1 MISRRIRWI
10 GFVLMACFV
19 LLFLQL
25 NNFQVRQ
32 AKSLV
37 DNPDNA
43 VSQPDVFQLPRGD
56 IYSADGSTLAYS
68 KATKDGYG
76 ELRIYP
82 PATATLFADIT
93 GYNSVAAGSATGLES
108 EYFNYLSQHNSPVNS
123 LGQLLTQ
130 HETTDDITL
139 TVWTTLQETAA
150 TALAGRPGA
159 VVAIDPQTGAIL
171 AMYGNPTFD
180 PNLFAVHDYNAVN
193 RNYNKLLNTG
203 ALINYATAQARAP
216 GSTFKVVDSSAIFDQ
231 APKLASK
238 FFRSVSSIPLPDT
251 AGQQLYN
258 FAGESCGG
266 NLAQVFARSC
276 DTSFALVGQSLGAQK
291 LYTEAANFGFDSVPP
306 IDLPQGEAAASNFP
320 TPRELAGDTPGL
332 MKSAIGQENVTATTL
347 QMALVAAGIA
357 DNGVVMAPHLLHQ
370 IVDNQGNVVKTYT
383 PHIWKQATSKAT
395 ANSVR
400 NLMLGVTENPLGT
413 AYGLFPSYQFPP
425 VAAKTGTAQ
434 INATGCGTYNWLIA
448 TAPAGTG
455 QTPTVAVAAIVPIPP
470 GGHCIDV
477 TGAQEAGPVVKAVL
491 QKALELQQ

>member
-1 MISRRIRWI
+1 MINRRIRWL

-19 LLFLQL
+19 LLFVQL

-37 DNPDNA
+37 NNPHNI
-43 VSQPDVFQLPRGD
+43 VNQPDVWLLTRGD

-68 KATKDGYG
+68 KPTKDIYG

-93 GYNSVAAGSATGLES
+93 GYNSVADESATGLES
-108 EYFNYLSQHNSPVNS
+108 EYFSYLSQHNSPATS

-130 HETTDDITL
+130 HQTTDDITL
-139 TVWTTLQETAA
+139 TVSTTLQETAA
-150 TALAGRPGA
+150 SALGGRTGA

-180 PNLFAVHDYNAVN
+180 PNLFAVHDPNAVN
-193 RNYNKLLNTG
+193 KSYNQLLNTG

-231 APKLASK
+231 APQLANHYFK
-238 FFRSVSSIPLPDT
+238 PVPSITLPDT
-251 AGQQLYN
+251 AGAQLYN
-258 FAGESCGG
+258 FAGEYCGG
-266 NLAQVFARSC
+266 NLVQVFARSC

-291 LYTEAANFGFDSVPP
+291 LYTEAAAFGFDSVPP

-320 TPRELAGDTPGL
+320 TPREFAGDTPGL

-347 QMALVAAGIA
+347 QMALVAAGIG
-357 DNGVVMAPHLLHQ
+357 DNGVIMAPHLLHK
-370 IVDNQGNVVKTYT
+370 IVDNEGNVVETYH
-383 PHIWKQATSKAT
+383 PHMWKRATSVST
-395 ANSVR
+395 AHAVR

-413 AYGLFPSYQFPP
+413 AYELFPSYLFPP

-448 TAPAGTG
+448 TAPAGPG

-470 GGHCIDV
+470 GSRCIDV
-477 TGAQEAGPVVKAVL
+477 TGAVEAGPVVKAVL
-491 QKALELQQ
+491 QKALEMQR